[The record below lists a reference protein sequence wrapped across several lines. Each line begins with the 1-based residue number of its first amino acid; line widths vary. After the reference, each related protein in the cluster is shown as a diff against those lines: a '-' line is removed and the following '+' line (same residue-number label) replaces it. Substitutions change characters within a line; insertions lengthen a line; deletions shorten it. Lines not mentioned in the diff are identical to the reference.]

1 MTPTQLTTYS
11 SHNVQINRTF
21 SAEKYRQWSLE
32 YGPVYQVQLGNSPVV
47 IVNET
52 EEAKALLLN
61 QSSAFIS
68 RPVFHVLH
76 KVVSKNVASIGTS
89 PWNESCKSRRKVAAG
104 ALNRPK
110 VQSYEPVSIPAR
122 LSGLC

>member
-1 MTPTQLTTYS
+1 MLPAGLTGTCIS
-11 SHNVQINRTF
+11 RLQINRTF

-32 YGPVYQVQLGNSPVV
+32 YGPVYQVQLGNTAVV

-52 EEAKALLLN
+52 EEAKALFLN

-76 KVVSKNVASIGTS
+76 KVASKNVASIGTS

-110 VQSYEPVSIPAR
+110 VQSYEPVSMA
-122 LSGLC
+122 LGSSDLC